1 MIPSLVPWIPNSF
14 FYGIFSSDYPGVS
27 LASCFLEYIRRVRQ
41 AWVRQAPSQK
51 QKIVCSFK
59 LYIADKNDL
68 QILLQLPRRGF
79 YS

>member
-27 LASCFLEYIRRVRQ
+27 LASCFLEYIRRGL
-41 AWVRQAPSQK
+41 VRQAPSQK